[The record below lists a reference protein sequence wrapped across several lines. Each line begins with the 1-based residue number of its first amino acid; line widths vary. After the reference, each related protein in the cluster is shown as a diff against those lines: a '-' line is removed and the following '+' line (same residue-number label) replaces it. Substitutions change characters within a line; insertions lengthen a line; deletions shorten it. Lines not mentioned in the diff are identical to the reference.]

1 LDQRPTNIK
10 AEFEVSKKQE
20 VYFFSRKNKNFFIV
34 VVVVQFRPLLP
45 KRLLIRSAI
54 DRDFPG
60 APVNGSVDAEFKR
73 CDSGLEFEFGFKF
86 ELFGDGFGRGRKPP
100 LLPLLLLSSLLL

>member
-1 LDQRPTNIK
+1 LKLQKNRKFIFFREKIK
-10 AEFEVSKKQE
+10 T
-20 VYFFSRKNKNFFIV
+20 FFV